1 MHVEDLVAAADVGQ
15 RHHHLA
21 VEAARTQQSWVEN
34 VGTVRRGDH
43 DHVGAGVEA
52 VHLDEHLVEGLLAF
66 VIAAAE
72 ACAALAADRIDFVN
86 EDDAGLVLLGGLEH
100 VAHAGCAHADEHFN
114 EVRTGDREERHAR
127 LAGDRLGEERLAG
140 ARRSDEQQA
149 ARNAAAETLE
159 ALGFAKE
166 VHDFLNV
173 FLGLVAARDVAEAH
187 LVAFLVKL
195 AGLRLAEAE
204 RSATAARTALHAAHE
219 EDPHADEKDHRE
231 PGDEDGR
238 QKRRLLLGLAVD
250 LNVALPELVH
260 HPDVARIGE
269 LEFLA
274 GLGRDDERTALDV
287 DATDLARLGVLHE
300 LRVADR
306 VARRGVG
313 VFILAE
319 HREEHQTDQR
329 PDGDAAED
337 FVVQCMSPDG
347 GAAVGPCAVIFLSL
361 VRRPSPRKPFGIGK
375 GVMGIF

>member
-1 MHVEDLVAAADVGQ
+1 MTEPTTPPEKVEETNTATEHEIQPASNLNNNTSGEQVAKTVKKESAKGPVLGAIAIVIAIALGAGLYYHGHQQALAQQAENNELSDQLTALHTEQAQEKLRINALINQQNKALSVTDQLQTSQSQQLKELEAKVAAISGSDAKN
-15 RHHHLA
+15 
-21 VEAARTQQSWVEN
+21 W
-34 VGTVRRGDH
+34 
-43 DHVGAGVEA
+43 
-52 VHLDEHLVEGLLAF
+52 LLAQ
-66 VIAAAE
+66 
-72 ACAALAADRIDFVN
+72 AD
-86 EDDAGLVLLGGLEH
+86 
-100 VAHAGCAHADEHFN
+100 
-114 EVRTGDREERHAR
+114 
-127 LAGDRLGEERLAG
+127 
-140 ARRSDEQQA
+140 
-149 ARNAAAETLE
+149 
-159 ALGFAKE
+159 
-166 VHDFLNV
+166 
-173 FLGLVAARDVAEAH
+173 
-187 LVAFLVKL
+187 FLVKL